1 ALAYTDTVGDV
12 IMVVSTGV
20 VGVFLG
26 YFAFSK
32 IKLAGIKDFNN
43 SCFIN
48 FCSVCFI
55 ISAFLIFAL
64 GVAAYGGYIA
74 FLHTPYIAIYE
85 GSAENQTRDILISSS
100 GLLANYALLTS
111 IRVNF
116 KEISITNKVVIAVSL
131 LILVSIFIQ
140 GRREN
145 LILLILCFVS
155 FYMLNYKINFKR
167 IIKVSIICI
176 IMFFIAGLGLY
187 LREST
192 STSGGSVFTAIPFA
206 VMYETHFSLAT
217 LANEVR
223 THLYNNLPYGGV
235 LDLFSPILFIIPA
248 FIYGIFGL
256 DKQSLFENNEMR
268 FYEDKGGQFIFTEA
282 FHSLG
287 YVGVFLHGLI
297 LGVMLIVFYRV
308 AKKSRLIIYHFPI
321 ISLIFVAMRKDLTY
335 GVKYISLLFIFM
347 MIFYFIYKLLPLK
360 NNG

>member
-1 ALAYTDTVGDV
+1 MFKKVLSYSLSLNNMRCVMVFLAWFIIIGIYIICGILYLQFPQLSPLGALAYTDTVCDV
-12 IMVVSTGV
+12 MIVVFTGIA
-20 VGVFLG
+20 GVFLG
-26 YFAFSK
+26 YFSFSK
-32 IKLAGIKDFNN
+32 IKLVGIKDFNN
-43 SCFIN
+43 SCFMN

-55 ISAFLIFAL
+55 ISAFLIFTL
-64 GVAAYGGYIA
+64 GVAAYGGYMA

-100 GLLANYALLTS
+100 GLLAIYALLTS

-116 KEISITNKVVIAVSL
+116 KEISIISKVVIAVSL

-167 IIKVSIICI
+167 IIKVSIICM

-223 THLYNNLPYGGV
+223 AHLYNNLPYGGV
-235 LDLFSPILFIIPA
+235 IDLFFPILFIIPS
-248 FIYGIFGL
+248 FVYGIFGL
-256 DKQSLFENNEMR
+256 DKQSLFENNEIR

-287 YVGVFLHGLI
+287 YIGVFLHGLI
-297 LGVMLIVFYRV
+297 LGVML
-308 AKKSRLIIYHFPI
+308 
-321 ISLIFVAMRKDLTY
+321 
-335 GVKYISLLFIFM
+335 
-347 MIFYFIYKLLPLK
+347 
-360 NNG
+360 